1 MRKINKNMKTFG
13 TQNQMQFADDHEFFQ
28 FLGYLAKSDGSSSL
42 VWEHNENQ
50 GAWGSEGRIHLYNSL
65 PVAWNVR
72 ITAGNAS
79 IYGRINCN
87 DFVEHICNSYGFVH
101 GKAQNVDAIRTFI
114 PSDNL
119 SDFDE
124 GLNL

>member
-1 MRKINKNMKTFG
+1 MRTFG

-28 FLGYLAKSDGSSSL
+28 FLGYLAKSNGTTSL

-50 GAWGSEGRIHLYNSL
+50 GAWGSEGRIHLYMPF

-72 ITAGNAS
+72 ITAGNAG

-87 DFVEHICNSYGFVH
+87 DFVECICNSYGFVH
-101 GKAQNVDAIRTFI
+101 GKFQNIDGIKNKI
-114 PSDNL
+114 PANYL
-119 SDFDE
+119 PDFE
-124 GLNL
+124 LGLNL